1 MQGFFHEKRLKL
13 HKKGVW
19 AGRPMVGDRIF
30 FLSHVLALRLQIP
43 YLKWRGVP
51 GMAETA
57 LQACS
62 LDGIKI

>member
-1 MQGFFHEKRLKL
+1 
-13 HKKGVW
+13 
-19 AGRPMVGDRIF
+19 MVGDRIF